1 MQNLLHMYNWCYFF
15 NFSVNGIIFDSMF
28 MFCGSKVTNIS
39 AAQFNGTQCKENC
52 QQLGLL
58 RLHQTSKVRVCMVR
72 NFNHFQYLEIVFSSY
87 YWTSSESEI
96 ALDGL
101 NEQCLLFV

>member
-1 MQNLLHMYNWCYFF
+1 MQNLLHMYNWCYYF
-15 NFSVNGIIFDSMF
+15 NFSVNVILFDSMF

-58 RLHQTSKVRVCMVR
+58 RSHQTSKVSVHGKEFVS
-72 NFNHFQYLEIVFSSY
+72 FQ
-87 YWTSSESEI
+87 
-96 ALDGL
+96 GL
-101 NEQCLLFV
+101 GDCLLELLLD